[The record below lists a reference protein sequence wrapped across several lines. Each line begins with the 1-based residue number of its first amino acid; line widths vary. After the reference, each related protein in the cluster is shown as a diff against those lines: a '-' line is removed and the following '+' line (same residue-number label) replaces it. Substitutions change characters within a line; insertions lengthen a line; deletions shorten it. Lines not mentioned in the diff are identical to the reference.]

1 MQKSVKRDMI
11 LDFFH
16 GKCLDLCGG
25 QKTKINTP
33 NSRGDW
39 LRNIHLDQSTRHPEP
54 AGEIYGGKNGWP
66 CRPDQKSLRWTMRWS
81 VIDQTD
87 VDKKNYDKL
96 FFSGPIE
103 AHGPSRCWADQ
114 PITAVLNQVL

>member
-25 QKTKINTP
+25 QKTKINTT

-54 AGEIYGGKNGWP
+54 AGQIYGGKNGWP
-66 CRPDQKSLRWTMRWS
+66 CRPDQKSLRWAMRWS
-81 VIDQTD
+81 VINWTD
-87 VDKKNYDKL
+87 VDPKKYDKL
-96 FFSGPIE
+96 FFFWPDRGSR
-103 AHGPSRCWADQ
+103 AKPSWADQ
-114 PITAVLNQVL
+114 PIKVQQF

>member
-25 QKTKINTP
+25 QKTKINTT

-39 LRNIHLDQSTRHPEP
+39 LRNIHLDQLTRHPEP
-54 AGEIYGGKNGWP
+54 AGEIYGRGEWVALQT
-66 CRPDQKSLRWTMRWS
+66 RPKIFALDNE
-81 VIDQTD
+81 VEC
-87 VDKKNYDKL
+87 N
-96 FFSGPIE
+96 
-103 AHGPSRCWADQ
+103 
-114 PITAVLNQVL
+114 